1 MQRTNEYKNQKEET
15 LFMTIIS
22 KYTHYGK
29 PVKYAF
35 GIELFNEFVASK
47 DSWVLLPVKEYN
59 FYKTT
64 NNNVVEYIIIL
75 PHNVEFNGSC
85 GDNLE
90 DAIIFEDIPED
101 LNLTAL
107 IYDVERQVMGKI
119 PATMP
124 SKCKVLITD
133 SFRNAMRKVEK
144 GDLIKEEQDVFKMIK
159 DEEMANENLP
169 PSDSPEFGDYLDSL
183 LTDRSLD
190 RAKERMAWIIA
201 SSALKMMGYGREFF
215 ENNDTSDVNSDD
227 LEMLYHEFDRFAD
240 WEHRVF
246 LNAVKKMH

>member
-1 MQRTNEYKNQKEET
+1 
-15 LFMTIIS
+15 MTVVS

-35 GIELFNEFVASK
+35 GVELFNEFVASK
-47 DSWVLLPVKEYN
+47 DSWTLLPVKEYN
-59 FYKTT
+59 FYKTV
-64 NNNVVEYIIIL
+64 NSNVVEYIIIL
-75 PHNVEFNGSC
+75 PHNEGFNGSG

-90 DAIIFEDIPED
+90 DALIFDDIPED

-107 IYDVERQVMGKI
+107 IYDIERQEMGKA

-124 SKCKVLITD
+124 SKCKALITD

-144 GDLIKEEQDVFKMIK
+144 GDLVKEEQDVFKMIK
-159 DEEMANENLP
+159 DEEGVNENV
-169 PSDSPEFGDYLDSL
+169 PSPDSSEFGDYLDSL

-201 SSALKMMGYGREFF
+201 SSALKMMGYDREFF
-215 ENNDTSDVNSDD
+215 EGNDTSDVNSDD
-227 LEMLYHEFDRFAD
+227 LEMLYREFDRFAD
-240 WEHRVF
+240 WEHRLF
-246 LNAVKKMH
+246 LQAIKKIH